1 MGNIFYIMGKSS
13 SGKDSIYKEIKNR
26 LHELKSVTLYTT
38 RPIREGEVDGIEYF
52 FVDDEKC
59 EKLCAENR
67 VIELRSYNTVHGV
80 WKYFTADDEQ
90 IHLDEQSYIMIGT
103 LESYEMMREYFGSAI
118 MIPIYIYVEDGER
131 LQRAL
136 VRERQQVEPKY
147 AELCRR
153 FIADTDDFSSE
164 KLEEIGIVS
173 GFENIE
179 LEECIE
185 QIILYIKKKI

>member
-26 LHELKSVTLYTT
+26 LDELKPVTLYTT
-38 RPIREGEVDGIEYF
+38 RPIREGEVEGVEYF

-59 EKLCAENR
+59 DELCLENR
-67 VIELRSYNTVHGV
+67 VIELRSYHTIHGV
-80 WKYFTADDEQ
+80 WNYFTVDDDQ
-90 IHLDEQSYIMIGT
+90 IHLDEHSYIMIGT
-103 LESYEMMREYFGSAI
+103 LESYEKMQKYFGRAV
-118 MIPIYIYVEDGER
+118 MVPLYICVEDGER

-136 VRERQQVEPKY
+136 VRERQQAEPKY

-153 FIADTDDFSSE
+153 FIADTEDFSDE
-164 KLEEIGIVS
+164 KLEEVGIVS